1 MNFLHYLS
9 LKGKDSQG
17 KTGHARS
24 DTQARALVPA
34 KGREPG
40 NSTLPLAF
48 SALCPLLALGVE
60 GSKQQKGRLYS

>member
-24 DTQARALVPA
+24 DTQARALVPS

-40 NSTLPLAF
+40 NSALPF
-48 SALCPLLALGVE
+48 GYLGTVSFA
-60 GSKQQKGRLYS
+60 GAGDGGK